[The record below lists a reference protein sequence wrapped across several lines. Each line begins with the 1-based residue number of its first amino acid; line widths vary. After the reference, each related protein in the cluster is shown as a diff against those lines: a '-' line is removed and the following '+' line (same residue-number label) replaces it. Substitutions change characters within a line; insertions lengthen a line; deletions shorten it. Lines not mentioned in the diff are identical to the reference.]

1 MKPFEQLKI
10 LIIAPAYAVSSNR
23 RWIKEIVSHY
33 GVKVSLLTVQS
44 YKEGGVTCYFQ
55 RENGETY
62 PIVVGR
68 VALCSRYTLT
78 LFYTKICGLIRNW
91 GPDIIEI
98 HAEARSLLSLEIIL
112 LRNIFLPKTKISFY
126 SAENIIN
133 NTYWPFRLIKKF
145 VFKYVQG
152 ANVCSQEVKEVLR
165 REGFKGAIEVI
176 PLAVDTE
183 KFFQHD
189 SSFLKKKLNL
199 EGVTI
204 GYVGRISSSK
214 GIVTL
219 LEAFRNISLAH
230 INLLVVGNG
239 PDAHLLDKYKTS
251 QSLIFVRGV
260 SPEEVVDYL
269 NCMDILVCPS
279 QTTHRW
285 KEQFGRAIV
294 EAMACEV
301 AVIGSNSGSI
311 PEVIGD
317 AGLIFKEGDVAELT
331 NKLTMLI
338 ENKALRHQLGKKG
351 RERVIVCYTPIK
363 VSEKYARFY
372 QNLEKF

>member
-10 LIIAPAYAVSSNR
+10 LIIAPAYAVSTNR
-23 RWIKEIVSHY
+23 RWIKEMVSCY
-33 GVKVSLLTVQS
+33 GVKVTLLTVRDS
-44 YKEGGVTCYFQ
+44 EEGGVRIFFQ

-62 PIVVGR
+62 TIVVGR
-68 VALCSRYTLT
+68 AAFCSRYTLT
-78 LFYTKICGLIRNW
+78 FFYTKIYELIKNLK
-91 GPDIIEI
+91 PDIIEI
-98 HAEARSLLSLEIIL
+98 HAQPRSLLALETIL
-112 LRNIFLPKTKISFY
+112 LRNLFSPNTKISFY
-126 SAENIIN
+126 SAENILN

-145 VFKYVQG
+145 VFKYAQG
-152 ANVCSQEVKEVLR
+152 AHVCSQEVGEVLR

-176 PLAVDTE
+176 PLAIDVE
-183 KFFQHD
+183 RFYPKD
-189 SSFLKKKLNL
+189 SSYLRRKLGIS
-199 EGVTI
+199 GVTI
-204 GYVGRISSSK
+204 GYLGRISRSK

-219 LEAFRNISLAH
+219 LEAFKNISLPN

-239 PDAHLLDKYKTS
+239 PDAYLLDKYKTN
-251 QSLIFVRGV
+251 QSLVFVRGV

-279 QTTHRW
+279 KTTRRW

-317 AGLIFKEGDVAELT
+317 AGLIFKEGDKSDLT
-331 NKLTMLI
+331 RKLMMLI
-338 ENKALRHQLGKKG
+338 ENENLRQKLSKKG
-351 RERVIVCYTPIK
+351 RARVLAYYTPAKIC
-363 VSEKYARFY
+363 EKYTNFY
-372 QNLEKF
+372 QRFL